1 MINRGNCGS
10 TPERRG
16 PGRVHDDISPE
27 RLVRYLPANLRGVV
41 ERMPSPT
48 SPEGR
53 FAWHLAMRYAI
64 RTHGRGWFKSHAEL
78 RLAELLNCTPDQ
90 ILELAATDPEF
101 IQTTN
106 ESTLSARDVREKT
119 PAEVA

>member
-1 MINRGNCGS
+1 VINQGNCGC

-16 PGRVHDDISPE
+16 PDRVDDDISPE
-27 RLVRYLPANLRGVV
+27 RLERYLPVNLRGVV
-41 ERMPSPT
+41 ARMPSPT

-53 FAWHLAMRYAI
+53 FAWHLVMRYAI

-90 ILELAATDPEF
+90 ILQLAATDPEL
-101 IQTTN
+101 IPPPKA
-106 ESTLSARDVREKT
+106 STLPSQEVIET
-119 PAEVA
+119 IPAVVA